1 MLSTMTIN
9 VLSNLCYEFLKRSV
23 TFSKDKFI
31 SYVAKQNIIQDEDT
45 ISRIANKV
53 AELGLNGE
61 MSEKSIER
69 KIESSESLV
78 ELLNK
83 IPPTNTQNIT
93 QHNIHGDNIGRDKII
108 N

>member
-9 VLSNLCYEFLKRSV
+9 VLSNTCYEFLKKSV

-31 SYVAKQNIIQDEDT
+31 SYIVKQNIIQDED
-45 ISRIANKV
+45 IINRIADKV
-53 AELGLNGE
+53 AELELNDE

-78 ELLNK
+78 KLIGA
-83 IPPTNTQNIT
+83 IPPANNQNIS
-93 QHNIHGDNIGRDKII
+93 QHNVYGDNIGRDKI
-108 N
+108 NK